1 MAIVLRK
8 DLTLWTYHVVAS
20 NEKRNLIPVLT
31 LTYM

>member
-8 DLTLWTYHVVAS
+8 DLTLWTYVVAS